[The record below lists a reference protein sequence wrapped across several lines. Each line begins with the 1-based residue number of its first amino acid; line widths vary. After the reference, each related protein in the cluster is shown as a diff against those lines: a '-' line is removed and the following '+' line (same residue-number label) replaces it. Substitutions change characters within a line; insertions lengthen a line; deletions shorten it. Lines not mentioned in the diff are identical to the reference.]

1 MEKMQR
7 IGRFEV
13 VKELGRGA
21 MGAVHLARDPLI
33 DRAVAI
39 KTIAMTG
46 LSDAERESYR
56 QRFFREAQA
65 AGKLS
70 HAGIVTIYDVGEDE
84 ATRQPFIVM
93 EFIAGRSLA
102 EVLEEAAGPLPLE
115 NAVKWMREVAGAL
128 SFAHARGIIHRDVKP
143 ANIMVDVEG
152 HAKLTDFGIARLRNT
167 QLTTAGDLL
176 GTPAYMSPEQVQGN
190 PVDSRS
196 DIFSLGILL
205 YWTLTG
211 RKPFDG
217 ENPGE
222 VMFKIAYK
230 DPDPATQLVRSL
242 APGFD
247 YVIARALAKDPASRY
262 ADAKEVALDL
272 EDLQAGRAPR
282 SQAAAPAIPAAAMP
296 APVKPSERTVMVPA
310 NEVALQPPA
319 PEKPQR
325 RSTDAKAVLAAA
337 AHAGKVVAQH
347 AATGATK
354 GAKFVR
360 GLPWQRWGATLK
372 AGWQR
377 FRALPG
383 KVQWGVAGVLAVA
396 LLFALWEPLVSP
408 KTTLAIRCTHDLS
421 SGTLTVLV
429 DEREVLQAEL
439 TGSTQRRMGV
449 FRRTEG
455 IYTGSARVPL
465 GEHVIRVRVRSEDE
479 RMLASREVQGR
490 FVQGETRVL
499 AIQFEGRT
507 GGLRISLD

>member
-1 MEKMQR
+1 MQR

-46 LSDAERESYR
+46 LSEAERESYR

-70 HAGIVTIYDVGEDE
+70 HGGIVTIYDVGEDE

-102 EVLEEAAGPLPLE
+102 DVLDEAAGPLPLE
-115 NAVKWMREVAGAL
+115 KAVQWIRQVASAL

-143 ANIMVDVEG
+143 ANIMIDVEG

-217 ENPGE
+217 DNPGE

-230 DPDPATQLVRSL
+230 DPDPATQLLPGL
-242 APGFD
+242 AAGFD
-247 YVIARALAKDPASRY
+247 YVIARALAKDPAHRY
-262 ADAKEVALDL
+262 ADAKDVALDL
-272 EDLQAGRAPR
+272 EDLQAARAPR
-282 SQAAAPAIPAAAMP
+282 SQATAPAIPAAAMP
-296 APVKPSERTVMVPA
+296 APVKPTERTVMVPA
-310 NEVALQPPA
+310 DEVALQPPA
-319 PEKPQR
+319 PQTPQR
-325 RSTDAKAVLAAA
+325 RATDAKAVLAAA
-337 AHAGKVVAQH
+337 AQAGKVVAKH
-347 AATGATK
+347 AATGAK
-354 GAKFVR
+354 EGARFIR
-360 GLPWQRWGATLK
+360 GLPWQRWGAALK
-372 AGWQR
+372 AGWR
-377 FRALPG
+377 TFRALPG
-383 KVQWGVAGVLAVA
+383 KVQLGVAGVVVLA
-396 LLFALWEPLVSP
+396 LLFALWEPLFSP
-408 KTTLAIRCTHDLS
+408 KTTLAIRCTHDLA
-421 SGTLTVLV
+421 SGVLTVLV

-455 IYTGSARVPL
+455 IYTGAARIPI
-465 GEHVIRVRVRSEDE
+465 GDHVIRVRVRSEDE
-479 RMLASREVQGR
+479 RTLASREVQGS
-490 FVQGETRVL
+490 FVKDETRVL
-499 AIQFEGRT
+499 SVQFEGRT
-507 GGLRISLD
+507 GSLRIALD

>member
-1 MEKMQR
+1 MER

-46 LSDAERESYR
+46 LSDAEREAYR

-70 HAGIVTIYDVGEDE
+70 HGGIVTIYDVGEDE
-84 ATRQPFIVM
+84 ATRLPYIVM
-93 EFIAGRSLA
+93 EFVAGRTLA
-102 EVLEEAAGPLPLE
+102 DLLDEAAGPLP
-115 NAVKWMREVAGAL
+115 REQALRWICQVAQAL

-143 ANIMVDVEG
+143 ANIMIDGEG
-152 HAKLTDFGIARLRNT
+152 NAKLTDFGIARLRHT

-211 RKPFDG
+211 SKPFDG

-222 VMFKIAYK
+222 VMFKIAYQ
-230 DPDPATQLVRSL
+230 DPAPATQLAPSL

-247 YVIARALAKDPASRY
+247 YVIARALAKDPAHRY
-262 ADAKEVALDL
+262 ADAREIALDI
-272 EDLQAGRAPR
+272 EDLLAGRAPR
-282 SQAAAPAIPAAAMP
+282 SQATAPPLPAAATA
-296 APVKPSERTVMVPA
+296 APPKPTERTVMVPA
-310 NEVALQPPA
+310 AEMVLPLPA
-319 PEKPQR
+319 AGKPQR
-325 RSTDAKAVLAAA
+325 RATDAKVVLAAA
-337 AHAGKVVAQH
+337 AHAGKAAAQYAVA
-347 AATGATK
+347 
-354 GAKFVR
+354 GAKEGARFVR
-360 GLPWQRWGATLK
+360 GLPWQRWGAALK
-372 AGWQR
+372 SGWQR

-383 KVQWGVAGVLAVA
+383 KVQLGVAGVLLVA
-396 LLFALWEPLVSP
+396 LLFALWEPLFSP
-408 KTTLAIRCTHDLS
+408 KANLSIRCTHDLS
-421 SGTLTVLV
+421 AGVLTILV
-429 DEREVLQAEL
+429 DEQEVLQGEL

-455 IYTGSARVPL
+455 IYAATARIPVGL
-465 GEHVIRVRVRSEDE
+465 HVIRVRIRSEDE

-490 FVQGETRVL
+490 FSKDETRVL
-499 AIQFEGRT
+499 VVQFESRT
-507 GGLRISLD
+507 GGMRIALD